1 LNRYQGEEKL
11 LTETNNHKSAE
22 EVLKLIRTKDAA
34 FWFEVREQRALAL
47 FHEAAQRVPAYRDV
61 IRRNHID
68 PIKIKT
74 FADFEQHVPPISKKS
89 YLQQYPLEMLCWD
102 GTLKKPLVFTA
113 TSGSTGVP
121 FYFPRSERLDWD
133 LSLIHEM
140 FIHNGNNGAYTSGPT
155 LVIVGFGMGVWIG
168 GLITYKAY
176 EMAAARGGYPVSILT
191 PGINKKEIYNALRR
205 LAPNFSQT
213 ILIGYPPFVKD
224 ILDGAGEQGIDLSK
238 LHLRLSFAAEAFTE
252 NFRDYLAGVGH
263 LKNICLDSMSIYG
276 SADIGGMAFE
286 TPLAILVRRLA
297 VADCSRGLFNS
308 LFTNIS
314 KTPTLAQYNPYAITF
329 EAPDGDI
336 LLTGDNAI
344 PLVRYAIGDHGGAMS
359 YGEVMR
365 KVEDSGISLTD
376 SAKRHGLDRSFFS
389 ELPFV
394 YVYERA
400 DFSTTLYGLQIYP
413 EHIREAILRPPVH
426 TFLTGKFT
434 LSTKFD
440 ERQNQFLEI
449 NLEARRNIEITKETE
464 SVILETIMNNLMA
477 VNSEYREL
485 RSFLGDKAKPRL
497 IFWPAEDVKYFRP
510 GVKQKWV
517 MQNQ

>member
-1 LNRYQGEEKL
+1 MTKA
-11 LTETNNHKSAE
+11 NNNDSAE
-22 EVLKLIRTKDAA
+22 SILKLIRTKDDA
-34 FWFEVREQRALAL
+34 FWSRERERRALAL
-47 FHEAAQRVPAYRDV
+47 FHEAARRVPAYKDF
-61 IRRNHID
+61 IGSNHID
-68 PIKIKT
+68 PDRIRT
-74 FADFEQHVPPISKKS
+74 FEDFQQHVPSISKKS

-113 TSGSTGVP
+113 TSGSTGAP

-140 FIHNGNNGAYTSGPT
+140 FIQNGNNSDGGPT
-155 LVIVGFGMGVWIG
+155 LVIVAFGMGVWIG

-176 EMAAARGGYPVSILT
+176 EMAAARGDRPVSILT

-205 LAPNFSQT
+205 LAPKFSHT

-224 ILDGAGEQGIDLSK
+224 ILDGAGEEGIDLSK
-238 LHLRLSFAAEAFTE
+238 LCLRLSFAAEAFTE

-263 LKNICLDSMSIYG
+263 MKNIYLDSMSIYG

-286 TPLAILVRRLA
+286 TPLSILVRRLA
-297 VADCSRGLFNS
+297 VADGSRGLFNS

-329 EAPDGDI
+329 EAPGGDI

-359 YGEVMR
+359 FGEVVR
-365 KVEDSGISLTD
+365 KLHDSGISL
-376 SAKRHGLDRSFFS
+376 SECAAGWGLENHVM

-394 YVYERA
+394 YVYERS
-400 DFSTTLYGLQIYP
+400 DFSATLYGLQVYP
-413 EHIREAILRPPVH
+413 EHIREALIRPPVNR
-426 TFLTGKFT
+426 FLTGKFT
-434 LSTKFD
+434 MSAKYD
-440 ERQNQFLEI
+440 EKQNQYLSV
-449 NLEARRNIEITKETE
+449 NLETKPNAKITEE
-464 SVILETIMNNLMA
+464 VEAMILEAIVNELEA
-477 VNSEYREL
+477 LNSEFREL
-485 RSFLGDKAKPRL
+485 HRFLGERAMPRL

-517 MQNQ
+517 QNQ